1 MTNQNNIDGYGFSAR
16 LLAAA
21 AASAPL
27 LRTGNGPTSFLPQ
40 NQQQQQLLQLNSGGI
55 GVGVGGGVNGSAKSM
70 MLGVKRGR
78 EKLNNNN
85 CKNHLI
91 SSDPQHYYYLQK
103 DEISSC
109 KRQRMVSSLSN
120 KHVAPNNILQHSDCD
135 ETTII
140 NPNPITNDDNNNPY
154 LFHDERNSIR
164 DHTSINVDRND
175 GNVVE
180 GVQQQAIVA
189 EGLEPNE
196 VSQLQ
201 AKYDGNQQIV
211 QYNSGLNLQNN
222 PLNQVNFQNHSQPC
236 SQAEGS
242 FNVVPSNTADK
253 RRVVLGRAKESVS
266 RLCDPERFHETDPD
280 LLLRLLVEDEGSVQ
294 KLFSESCKKKK
305 VSLPIRFNSSQM
317 TSFFH
322 PSTAEQRQAFQDKEM
337 VAAIQEGNVEQVR
350 LLWRSGKRV
359 DGCNNFGES
368 FLHIACRRG
377 YDSLVEFLV
386 KEAMTNLRICDD
398 HGRNPLHST
407 CWSIKPKYRIAKL
420 IVEREPLLFMFADAR
435 GHTPLMY
442 VQSSAWG
449 DWCTFISLCHELRL
463 LYR

>member
-27 LRTGNGPTSFLPQ
+27 LRTGNEPASFLSQ
-40 NQQQQQLLQLNSGGI
+40 NQQQQQVLQLNSGGI

-78 EKLNNNN
+78 EKLSNNNH
-85 CKNHLI
+85 KNHLI
-91 SSDPQHYYYLQK
+91 SSDPQHHYNLQK
-103 DEISSC
+103 DEDPSC
-109 KRQRMVSSLSN
+109 KRQRMVPLLSN
-120 KHVAPNNILQHSDCD
+120 KHVAPNDILQYSNGD
-135 ETTII
+135 ETMII
-140 NPNPITNDDNNNPY
+140 NSNPITNDDNKQQY
-154 LFHDERNSIR
+154 LFHDESNSIH
-164 DHTSINVDRND
+164 DHTSINVDRNN

-180 GVQQQAIVA
+180 GVQQQAVVA

-196 VSQLQ
+196 VSQQQ
-201 AKYDGNQQIV
+201 AKYDGNEQV
-211 QYNSGLNLQNN
+211 LHYKSGLSLHNN
-222 PLNQVNFQNHSQPC
+222 ALNQVNFQISCPPS
-236 SQAEGS
+236 SQAEDS

-266 RLCDPERFHETDPD
+266 RLCDPERFYETDPD

-294 KLFSESCKKKK
+294 KMFSDSCKKKK

-317 TSFFH
+317 ISFFH

-386 KEAMTNLRICDD
+386 REAMIDLRICDD

-407 CWSIKPKYRIAKL
+407 CWSIKPKYRIAKI